1 MQSSLSAKQL
11 WLLLYFNFFVSVQ
24 KLLAS
29 DVRKFHLNSIANR
42 LKMIDLEYFKNNTL
56 RIHGLDKI
64 EVNDSYP
71 IKIGLR
77 RYYDFIEQSST
88 ERNQKNNN
96 EWFLEGEMSTMI

>member
-1 MQSSLSAKQL
+1 MQSSLSTKQL
-11 WLLLYFNFFVSVQ
+11 WLPLYLNFFVSVQ

-42 LKMIDLEYFKNNTL
+42 LKMIDLEYFKNSTL

-71 IKIGLR
+71 IKNW
-77 RYYDFIEQSST
+77 IEALLWLHWTKFDQEKS
-88 ERNQKNNN
+88 EK
-96 EWFLEGEMSTMI
+96 

>member
-1 MQSSLSAKQL
+1 
-11 WLLLYFNFFVSVQ
+11 
-24 KLLAS
+24 
-29 DVRKFHLNSIANR
+29 
-42 LKMIDLEYFKNNTL
+42 MIDLEYFKNNTL

-96 EWFLEGEMSTMI
+96 E